1 MKKKSTTLIIVLC
14 CMMAL
19 FFSCDSGGGG
29 GSETAAFNYN
39 PSGTIPEG
47 AWFGRATGIGQND
60 KPPLNLKGEY
70 PVGKNFIP
78 SGGGFLVY
86 GMHGKRGPGEQFP
99 VLQDFDFLIYG
110 DYVYIYA
117 NAYGGWYVFS
127 TFMFDDDFRAEYD
140 KVKYYDP
147 ATKADVGPMVET
159 ICGYPVAV
167 WGPVFFQ
174 RKLMT
179 EAPPIPD
186 NLTAMFMSFYGTG
199 LTVAPRIP
207 DGVELIDCIFEGCK
221 NLVSV
226 PYPIPSSVTSMH
238 SAFRDCY
245 KLEGDITINA
255 DPSVNDFCFLDAGR
269 DGSGIV
275 LKGSSTKLDALAAT
289 KGTYGKVTVAP

>member
-1 MKKKSTTLIIVLC
+1 
-14 CMMAL
+14 MMAL
-19 FFSCDSGGGG
+19 FFSCDSGGSGG
-29 GSETAAFNYN
+29 SSSETAAFNYN

-47 AWFGRATGIGQND
+47 AWFGRATGFDQND

-70 PVGKNFIP
+70 LAGKNFIP

-110 DYVYIYA
+110 DYLYIYGEA
-117 NAYGGWYVFS
+117 VGGWTAFS

-159 ICGYPVAV
+159 ICGYPVVA
-167 WGPVFFQ
+167 WGPVFFE

-179 EAPPIPD
+179 EAPPIPE
-186 NLTAMFMSFYGTG
+186 NLKSMSMAFMGAG
-199 LTVAPRIP
+199 LTVAPKIP
-207 DGVELIDCIFEGCK
+207 DGVESIDSIFDGCE

-226 PYPIPSSVTSMH
+226 PYPIPSSVTSMGR
-238 SAFRDCY
+238 AFRYCY

-255 DPSVNDFCFLDAGR
+255 DPSDITSCFKEAGR
-269 DGSGIV
+269 DGSGIE
-275 LKGSSTKLDALAAT
+275 LKGSSTKLDAMAAT
-289 KGTYGKVTVAP
+289 KGTDGKVTVAAP